1 MQVVHRL
8 HYDCKLSFNPLGLGK
23 GLFLCCLSRRLDR
36 FIEADIRAFAA
47 LMRSA
52 CNWSDLRRFRETLSA
67 MERPCSTQQT
77 AEIQQNSQKQASEK
91 AILAW
96 RNYVIHVAMGDFW

>member
-8 HYDCKLSFNPLGLGK
+8 HYDCKLSFNPLGPGK
-23 GLFLCCLSRRLDR
+23 GLVSADDSTVSWT
-36 FIEADIRAFAA
+36 EADIRAFAA

-67 MERPCSTQQT
+67 MERPCSTQHT